1 MSLPLIVE
9 SLVSILAMDFEEHEL
24 ENGTMELAR
33 GDGNTIYI
41 RMRDTDD
48 VPVVLNSD
56 NWATD
61 VKWRTITT
69 SSIIHQARSFIL
81 SMESEDRRP
90 YYRVLVKTMLRAI
103 KCLKDIFTDEDVTH
117 KFHQIFINYCVMRE
131 ILFNTPLPTE
141 TVNTNPTD
149 SQPVMGFDG
158 DVWQFNTPL
167 PTETVNPNTHPTDPQ
182 PPA

>member
-1 MSLPLIVE
+1 
-9 SLVSILAMDFEEHEL
+9 MDFEEYEM
-24 ENGTMELAR
+24 ENGTMELSR

-48 VPVVLNSD
+48 VPVILNSD

-90 YYRVLVKTMLRAI
+90 YYRVLVETMLKAI
-103 KCLKDIFTDEDVTH
+103 KCLKAIFLDDEVSF
-117 KFHQIFINYCVMRE
+117 KFHQIFIHYCVMRE

-141 TVNTNPTD
+141 TV
-149 SQPVMGFDG
+149 S
-158 DVWQFNTPL
+158 
-167 PTETVNPNTHPTDPQ
+167 THPTDPQ